1 MIIRYLRKLGRLYTI
16 LQGVYYA
23 GLYLC
28 ERYVLG
34 TRVHELLWRVRW
46 FDQSGGCGDCDSHRA
61 FLAECVGRF
70 SPFRSILEVGCG
82 AAGNLV
88 VLARAYPGTRLYGV
102 DVSAEAVK
110 AATTVLKRE
119 AIAEATVSIGRANDL
134 RLFSDNS
141 LDVVLT
147 DAALMY
153 VGPDKISH
161 VISELTRVARKG
173 LILNEWHLFQ
183 TDKGEPSSYW
193 YYAHWVHNYTRLLGC
208 APRVKSF
215 RIERLPAGL
224 WNTGGGWE
232 AFGAVIEVQL

>member
-1 MIIRYLRKLGRLYTI
+1 
-16 LQGVYYA
+16 
-23 GLYLC
+23 
-28 ERYVLG
+28 
-34 TRVHELLWRVRW
+34 
-46 FDQSGGCGDCDSHRA
+46 
-61 FLAECVGRF
+61 
-70 SPFRSILEVGCG
+70 
-82 AAGNLV
+82 
-88 VLARAYPGTRLYGV
+88 
-102 DVSAEAVK
+102 
-110 AATTVLKRE
+110 VLKRE